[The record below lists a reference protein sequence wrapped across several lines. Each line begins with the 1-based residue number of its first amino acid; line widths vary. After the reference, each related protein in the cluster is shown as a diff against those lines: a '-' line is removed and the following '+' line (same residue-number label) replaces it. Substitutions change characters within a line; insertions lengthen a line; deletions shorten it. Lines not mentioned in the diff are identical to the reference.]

1 MSRVSRVARAQVTGS
16 AREVLDRKA
25 AESGEV
31 PGMYGVFAHRP
42 WILTTMDAHF
52 SAVMGSGTV
61 PLKLKEMLA
70 LQASL
75 AHAGE
80 QGARGP
86 DVLARR
92 TGASK
97 ERIAA
102 LLDFEDGP
110 WPDAEKAALRYGRRV
125 TRDGSVPDDAF
136 ADLRRHF
143 DEGEIVEITCV
154 LALFTYF
161 NRFKEALR
169 VEPERAE
176 KEPAAP

>member
-1 MSRVSRVARAQVTGS
+1 MSRVSRVARAQITGS
-16 AREVLDRKA
+16 AREVLDRKV

-31 PGMYGVFAHRP
+31 PRMYGVFAHRP

-92 TGASK
+92 TGATK

-102 LLDFEDGP
+102 LLEFEDGP
-110 WPDAEKAALRYGRRV
+110 LTDAEKAALRYGRRV
-125 TRDGSVPDDAF
+125 TRDASVPDDAF

-169 VEPERAE
+169 IEPERAE
-176 KEPAAP
+176 KETAEP

>member
-16 AREVLDRKA
+16 AREVLDRKIS
-25 AESGEV
+25 ESGEV
-31 PGMYGVFAHRP
+31 PGMYGVFAPP

-92 TGASK
+92 TGATK

-110 WPDAEKAALRYGRRV
+110 FSDAEKAALRYGRRV
-125 TRDGSVPDDAF
+125 TRDASVPDDAF

-154 LALFTYF
+154 LGLFTYF

-169 VEPERAE
+169 VEPERAR
-176 KEPAAP
+176 KETPVP

>member
-1 MSRVSRVARAQVTGS
+1 MSRVSPVARAQVTGS
-16 AREVLDRKA
+16 AREVLDRKI

-31 PGMYGVFAHRP
+31 PALYGVFAHRP

-80 QGARGP
+80 QGARGA
-86 DVLARR
+86 DVLAER
-92 TGASK
+92 TGAAK

-110 WPDAEKAALRYGRRV
+110 FNEGEKAALRFGRRV
-125 TRDGSVPDDAF
+125 TRDASVSDEVF
-136 ADLRRHF
+136 AGLRRHF
-143 DEGEIVEITCV
+143 DDGEIVEITCV

-161 NRFKEALR
+161 NRFKEALQ

-176 KEPAAP
+176 KETPAP

>member
-1 MSRVSRVARAQVTGS
+1 MSRVSPIARAQVTGS
-16 AREVLDRKA
+16 AREVLDRKV
-25 AESGEV
+25 AELGQV

-86 DVLARR
+86 DTLALR
-92 TGASK
+92 TGATR

-102 LLDFEDGP
+102 LLDFESGP
-110 WPDAEKAALRYGRRV
+110 WTDAEKAALRYGRRV
-125 TRDGSVPDDAF
+125 TRDASVSDEVF
-136 ADLRRHF
+136 EDLRRHF
-143 DEGEIVEITCV
+143 DDGEIVEITCV

-169 VEPERAE
+169 VGPETAE
-176 KEPAAP
+176 KEMPAP

>member
-1 MSRVSRVARAQVTGS
+1 MSRVSRVAPAQVTGS
-16 AREVLDRKA
+16 AREVLDRKV
-25 AESGEV
+25 AENGEV
-31 PGMYGVFAHRP
+31 TGMYGVFAHRP

-86 DVLARR
+86 EVLARR
-92 TGASK
+92 TGATK
-97 ERIAA
+97 ERIVA

-110 WPDAEKAALRYGRRV
+110 FSEAEKAALRYGRRV
-125 TRDGSVPDDAF
+125 TRDASVPDDAF

-169 VEPERAE
+169 VEPDSQED
-176 KEPAAP
+176 